1 MDGSLSS
8 DVQLE
13 QAAMRRHTRVH
24 ASSAASTCPE
34 CRTETVMAAADL
46 RVPNL
51 WRALDDLWA
60 TVIRSRETKS
70 PRLSPAPVNQV
81 LPSDFYVRC
90 TIPDAALRGSAP
102 E

>member
-13 QAAMRRHTRVH
+13 QAAMRRHSRVH
-24 ASSAASTCPE
+24 ASSADSTCPE

-51 WRALDDLWA
+51 WRALDDLWS
-60 TVIRSRETKS
+60 TVVRSREARS
-70 PRLSPAPVNQV
+70 PRLNPTPTGT
-81 LPSDFYVRC
+81 LPNDLYRRC
-90 TIPDAALRGSAP
+90 SIPDSALRGSAP

>member
-8 DVQLE
+8 DEQLE
-13 QAAMRRHTRVH
+13 QAAMRRHSRVH
-24 ASSAASTCPE
+24 ASSADSTCPE

-51 WRALDDLWA
+51 WRALDDLWS
-60 TVIRSRETKS
+60 TVIRSRETRS
-70 PRLSPAPVNQV
+70 PRLNPADRM
-81 LPSDFYVRC
+81 PSDFYVRC
-90 TIPDAALRGSAP
+90 TTPDAALRGTAP